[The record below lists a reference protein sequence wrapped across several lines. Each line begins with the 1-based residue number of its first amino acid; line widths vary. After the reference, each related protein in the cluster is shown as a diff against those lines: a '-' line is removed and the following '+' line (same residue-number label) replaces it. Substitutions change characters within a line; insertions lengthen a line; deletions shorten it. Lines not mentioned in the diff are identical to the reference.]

1 MLGSGLLG
9 DHMWLGLVDIDEQFL
24 SKNLPSTFHLTFCSQ
39 TSGMCYEGTETS
51 RYFRKQTLE
60 HCYIIHISSLYLCS
74 WTKFLQVTKLT
85 FCVWTALN
93 IFQELS
99 QIYLQKENLGYARQ
113 TLFISLRLRQEV
125 FTFHYYSLEPSST
138 VPQGPNI
145 PAISNLWLKSSDSQG
160 QLVSLRTRYLRAE
173 LKLYLSPYS

>member
-1 MLGSGLLG
+1 
-9 DHMWLGLVDIDEQFL
+9 MWLGFVDRDERFL
-24 SKNLPSTFHLTFCSQ
+24 SMNLPSTFHLTFCSQ
-39 TSGMCYEGTETS
+39 TWGMCYEGTETS

-60 HCYIIHISSLYLCS
+60 HCYLIHIPASTYAPGPNSSRL
-74 WTKFLQVTKLT
+74 TKLT

-113 TLFISLRLRQEV
+113 TLFISFRLRQEV

-145 PAISNLWLKSSDSQG
+145 PATSHLWLKSSDSQG
-160 QLVSLRTRYLRAE
+160 QLVSLISEGWTQVV
-173 LKLYLSPYS
+173 LKSL

>member
-1 MLGSGLLG
+1 MLGSGLPGRSHVIRVCGQRWTVFIHELAFN
-9 DHMWLGLVDIDEQFL
+9 IP
-24 SKNLPSTFHLTFCSQ
+24 SNLLLTDMRNVLWGNRNFWILQ
-39 TSGMCYEGTETS
+39 ETNT
-51 RYFRKQTLE
+51 RTLLP
-60 HCYIIHISSLYLCS
+60 HTYSSFYLCS

-113 TLFISLRLRQEV
+113 TLFISFRLRQEV

-138 VPQGPNI
+138 VLRVPTSLLLPTYGWNHQT
-145 PAISNLWLKSSDSQG
+145 LK
-160 QLVSLRTRYLRAE
+160 VSWCPWYLRAE